1 MFRVENGQIMENTG
15 ILVLQV
21 NSIEGNGKV
30 HRFRL
35 RQNDSMKKL
44 IEKYAEMENVIPE
57 AIQLIFKGN
66 PVTNNDTPN
75 KLEIT
80 SEDILEVCKVPGIF
94 IPAKKPSTPSP
105 ADMDDSIEEIPSSNS
120 PEMKSVIA
128 SNFPPFV
135 NFLNNNRLP
144 SSPSPAKRS
153 RHDSTS
159 ENTHSE
165 ANRNLHAGLN
175 LEMLNYPINH
185 FNDIKS
191 KILSNQLSTT
201 NTNTALNNQNNT
213 QTTTTPAQQQQQHQS
228 QHGESTITSST
239 TTTTNSNHLQNNN
252 HITVKR
258 ITELEFEL
266 GHTKI
271 KNKDLTQ
278 VVQMLNAKCI
288 LAQRALEEKD
298 LIIKQKEKS
307 IEHLNMELER
317 RERILLAYSAAT
329 SKQSQQTSRV
339 SPPSAGSSTGSSS
352 SHHLTPPVVETI
364 PNRPQLHHPTLQGP
378 SWSK

>member
-1 MFRVENGQIMENTG
+1 
-15 ILVLQV
+15 
-21 NSIEGNGKV
+21 
-30 HRFRL
+30 
-35 RQNDSMKKL
+35 
-44 IEKYAEMENVIPE
+44 
-57 AIQLIFKGN
+57 
-66 PVTNNDTPN
+66 
-75 KLEIT
+75 
-80 SEDILEVCKVPGIF
+80 
-94 IPAKKPSTPSP
+94 
-105 ADMDDSIEEIPSSNS
+105 
-120 PEMKSVIA
+120 MKSVIA

-159 ENTHSE
+159 ENPTNDTKE
-165 ANRNLHAGLN
+165 RNLHAGLN

-201 NTNTALNNQNNT
+201 SSNTALNNQNNNT
-213 QTTTTPAQQQQQHQS
+213 QTTTPSQPQS
-228 QHGESTITSST
+228 VTIDSTINNSNST
-239 TTTTNSNHLQNNN
+239 TATSSNHLPNNN

-317 RERILLAYSAAT
+317 RERILLAY
-329 SKQSQQTSRV
+329 R
-339 SPPSAGSSTGSSS
+339 
-352 SHHLTPPVVETI
+352 
-364 PNRPQLHHPTLQGP
+364 
-378 SWSK
+378 

>member
-1 MFRVENGQIMENTG
+1 MENSG

-66 PVTNNDTPN
+66 PVTKDDTPN

-105 ADMDDSIEEIPSSNS
+105 ADMDESIEEIPSSTS

-159 ENTHSE
+159 EKNNNSSSNSE
-165 ANRNLHAGLN
+165 TNRNLHAGLN

-201 NTNTALNNQNNT
+201 NTNTALNNQNNNT
-213 QTTTTPAQQQQQHQS
+213 QITTTPQHQQQNHH
-228 QHGESTITSST
+228 HGDSTINSCTT
-239 TTTTNSNHLQNNN
+239 TTTTNSNQLPNNN

-329 SKQSQQTSRV
+329 SKQSQQGSRV
-339 SPPSAGSSTGSSS
+339 SPPSAGSSSGSSS

-364 PNRPQLHHPTLQGP
+364 PNRVPQLHHPTSQGP

>member
-1 MFRVENGQIMENTG
+1 MEQ
-15 ILVLQV
+15 VL
-21 NSIEGNGKV
+21 
-30 HRFRL
+30 
-35 RQNDSMKKL
+35 
-44 IEKYAEMENVIPE
+44 
-57 AIQLIFKGN
+57 
-66 PVTNNDTPN
+66 T
-75 KLEIT
+75 
-80 SEDILEVCKVPGIF
+80 
-94 IPAKKPSTPSP
+94 KKPLV
-105 ADMDDSIEEIPSSNS
+105 EEIPSSNS

-159 ENTHSE
+159 ENTNSE
-165 ANRNLHAGLN
+165 TNRNLHAGLN

-191 KILSNQLSTT
+191 KILSNQLST

-213 QTTTTPAQQQQQHQS
+213 QTTTPQQQHNQS
-228 QHGESTITSST
+228 QLNGESTITSST
-239 TTTTNSNHLQNNN
+239 TTTNSNHLPNNN

-317 RERILLAYSAAT
+317 RERILLAY
-329 SKQSQQTSRV
+329 R
-339 SPPSAGSSTGSSS
+339 
-352 SHHLTPPVVETI
+352 
-364 PNRPQLHHPTLQGP
+364 
-378 SWSK
+378 

>member
-1 MFRVENGQIMENTG
+1 MEQLLTKKH
-15 ILVLQV
+15 LV
-21 NSIEGNGKV
+21 
-30 HRFRL
+30 
-35 RQNDSMKKL
+35 
-44 IEKYAEMENVIPE
+44 
-57 AIQLIFKGN
+57 
-66 PVTNNDTPN
+66 
-75 KLEIT
+75 
-80 SEDILEVCKVPGIF
+80 
-94 IPAKKPSTPSP
+94 
-105 ADMDDSIEEIPSSNS
+105 EEIPSSNS

-159 ENTHSE
+159 ENTNSE
-165 ANRNLHAGLN
+165 TNRNLHAGLN

-191 KILSNQLSTT
+191 KILSNQLST

-213 QTTTTPAQQQQQHQS
+213 QTTTPQQQHNQS
-228 QHGESTITSST
+228 QLNGESTITSST
-239 TTTTNSNHLQNNN
+239 TTTNSNHLPNNN

-317 RERILLAYSAAT
+317 RERILLAY
-329 SKQSQQTSRV
+329 R
-339 SPPSAGSSTGSSS
+339 
-352 SHHLTPPVVETI
+352 LD
-364 PNRPQLHHPTLQGP
+364 
-378 SWSK
+378 

>member
-1 MFRVENGQIMENTG
+1 
-15 ILVLQV
+15 
-21 NSIEGNGKV
+21 
-30 HRFRL
+30 
-35 RQNDSMKKL
+35 
-44 IEKYAEMENVIPE
+44 
-57 AIQLIFKGN
+57 
-66 PVTNNDTPN
+66 
-75 KLEIT
+75 
-80 SEDILEVCKVPGIF
+80 
-94 IPAKKPSTPSP
+94 
-105 ADMDDSIEEIPSSNS
+105 
-120 PEMKSVIA
+120 MKSVIA

-159 ENTHSE
+159 CE
-165 ANRNLHAGLN
+165 ATGEASSNRNLHAGLN

-191 KILSNQLSTT
+191 KILSNHVTHSNLSTT
-201 NTNTALNNQNNT
+201 PQQNNTALNNQTNT
-213 QTTTTPAQQQQQHQS
+213 QTTTTVPTATNS
-228 QHGESTITSST
+228 SSSIAAAAAESTITNNNPNNT
-239 TTTTNSNHLQNNN
+239 LPNNN

-317 RERILLAYSAAT
+317 RERILLAY
-329 SKQSQQTSRV
+329 R
-339 SPPSAGSSTGSSS
+339 
-352 SHHLTPPVVETI
+352 
-364 PNRPQLHHPTLQGP
+364 
-378 SWSK
+378 

>member
-1 MFRVENGQIMENTG
+1 MSHNLCVGLFPVFDRKYRTSINKKS
-15 ILVLQV
+15 LV
-21 NSIEGNGKV
+21 
-30 HRFRL
+30 
-35 RQNDSMKKL
+35 
-44 IEKYAEMENVIPE
+44 
-57 AIQLIFKGN
+57 
-66 PVTNNDTPN
+66 
-75 KLEIT
+75 
-80 SEDILEVCKVPGIF
+80 
-94 IPAKKPSTPSP
+94 
-105 ADMDDSIEEIPSSNS
+105 EEIPSSNS

-159 ENTHSE
+159 ENTNSE
-165 ANRNLHAGLN
+165 TNRNLHAGLN

-191 KILSNQLSTT
+191 KILSNQLST

-213 QTTTTPAQQQQQHQS
+213 QTTTPQQQHNQS
-228 QHGESTITSST
+228 QLNGESTITSST
-239 TTTTNSNHLQNNN
+239 TTTTNSNHLPNNN

-317 RERILLAYSAAT
+317 RERILLAY
-329 SKQSQQTSRV
+329 R
-339 SPPSAGSSTGSSS
+339 
-352 SHHLTPPVVETI
+352 
-364 PNRPQLHHPTLQGP
+364 
-378 SWSK
+378 

>member
-1 MFRVENGQIMENTG
+1 M
-15 ILVLQV
+15 
-21 NSIEGNGKV
+21 
-30 HRFRL
+30 
-35 RQNDSMKKL
+35 
-44 IEKYAEMENVIPE
+44 
-57 AIQLIFKGN
+57 
-66 PVTNNDTPN
+66 
-75 KLEIT
+75 
-80 SEDILEVCKVPGIF
+80 
-94 IPAKKPSTPSP
+94 
-105 ADMDDSIEEIPSSNS
+105 
-120 PEMKSVIA
+120 
-128 SNFPPFV
+128 
-135 NFLNNNRLP
+135 NNNRLP

-159 ENTHSE
+159 ENPTNDTKE
-165 ANRNLHAGLN
+165 RNLHAGLN

-201 NTNTALNNQNNT
+201 SSNTALNNQNNNT
-213 QTTTTPAQQQQQHQS
+213 QTTTPSQPQS
-228 QHGESTITSST
+228 VTIDSTINNSNST
-239 TTTTNSNHLQNNN
+239 TATSSNHLPNNN

-317 RERILLAYSAAT
+317 RERILLAY
-329 SKQSQQTSRV
+329 R
-339 SPPSAGSSTGSSS
+339 
-352 SHHLTPPVVETI
+352 
-364 PNRPQLHHPTLQGP
+364 
-378 SWSK
+378 

>member
-1 MFRVENGQIMENTG
+1 
-15 ILVLQV
+15 
-21 NSIEGNGKV
+21 
-30 HRFRL
+30 
-35 RQNDSMKKL
+35 
-44 IEKYAEMENVIPE
+44 
-57 AIQLIFKGN
+57 
-66 PVTNNDTPN
+66 
-75 KLEIT
+75 
-80 SEDILEVCKVPGIF
+80 
-94 IPAKKPSTPSP
+94 
-105 ADMDDSIEEIPSSNS
+105 
-120 PEMKSVIA
+120 MKSVIA

-159 ENTHSE
+159 ENPTNDTKE
-165 ANRNLHAGLN
+165 RNLHAGLN

-201 NTNTALNNQNNT
+201 SSNTALNNQNT
-213 QTTTTPAQQQQQHQS
+213 QTTPTQPQS
-228 QHGESTITSST
+228 VTIDNNSTINST
-239 TTTTNSNHLQNNN
+239 TTATPSNHLPNNN

-317 RERILLAYSAAT
+317 RERILLAY
-329 SKQSQQTSRV
+329 R
-339 SPPSAGSSTGSSS
+339 
-352 SHHLTPPVVETI
+352 
-364 PNRPQLHHPTLQGP
+364 
-378 SWSK
+378 

>member
-1 MFRVENGQIMENTG
+1 MPIFHK
-15 ILVLQV
+15 ILWFQEF
-21 NSIEGNGKV
+21 STQ
-30 HRFRL
+30 RL
-35 RQNDSMKKL
+35 YPYFL
-44 IEKYAEMENVIPE
+44 V
-57 AIQLIFKGN
+57 
-66 PVTNNDTPN
+66 
-75 KLEIT
+75 
-80 SEDILEVCKVPGIF
+80 
-94 IPAKKPSTPSP
+94 
-105 ADMDDSIEEIPSSNS
+105 EEIPSSTS

-159 ENTHSE
+159 ENPTNDTKE
-165 ANRNLHAGLN
+165 RNLHAGLN

-201 NTNTALNNQNNT
+201 SSNTALNNQNT
-213 QTTTTPAQQQQQHQS
+213 QTTPTQQQS
-228 QHGESTITSST
+228 VTIDNNSTINST
-239 TTTTNSNHLQNNN
+239 TTATPSNHLPNNN

-317 RERILLAYSAAT
+317 RERILLAY
-329 SKQSQQTSRV
+329 R
-339 SPPSAGSSTGSSS
+339 
-352 SHHLTPPVVETI
+352 
-364 PNRPQLHHPTLQGP
+364 
-378 SWSK
+378 

>member
-1 MFRVENGQIMENTG
+1 MNNPIHELLSVVEQFLI
-15 ILVLQV
+15 
-21 NSIEGNGKV
+21 
-30 HRFRL
+30 
-35 RQNDSMKKL
+35 KKL
-44 IEKYAEMENVIPE
+44 LV
-57 AIQLIFKGN
+57 
-66 PVTNNDTPN
+66 
-75 KLEIT
+75 
-80 SEDILEVCKVPGIF
+80 
-94 IPAKKPSTPSP
+94 
-105 ADMDDSIEEIPSSNS
+105 EEIPSSNS

-159 ENTHSE
+159 ENTNSE
-165 ANRNLHAGLN
+165 TNRNLHAGLN

-191 KILSNQLSTT
+191 KILSNQLST

-213 QTTTTPAQQQQQHQS
+213 QTTAPQQQQHNQS
-228 QHGESTITSST
+228 QLNNGESTITSST
-239 TTTTNSNHLQNNN
+239 TTNSNHLPNNN

-317 RERILLAYSAAT
+317 RERILLAY
-329 SKQSQQTSRV
+329 R
-339 SPPSAGSSTGSSS
+339 
-352 SHHLTPPVVETI
+352 
-364 PNRPQLHHPTLQGP
+364 
-378 SWSK
+378 

>member
-1 MFRVENGQIMENTG
+1 MEQLLTKKH
-15 ILVLQV
+15 LV
-21 NSIEGNGKV
+21 
-30 HRFRL
+30 
-35 RQNDSMKKL
+35 
-44 IEKYAEMENVIPE
+44 
-57 AIQLIFKGN
+57 
-66 PVTNNDTPN
+66 
-75 KLEIT
+75 
-80 SEDILEVCKVPGIF
+80 
-94 IPAKKPSTPSP
+94 
-105 ADMDDSIEEIPSSNS
+105 EEIPSSNS

-159 ENTHSE
+159 ENTNSE
-165 ANRNLHAGLN
+165 TNRNLHAGLN

-191 KILSNQLSTT
+191 KILSNQLST

-213 QTTTTPAQQQQQHQS
+213 QTTTPQQQHNQS
-228 QHGESTITSST
+228 QLNGESTITSST
-239 TTTTNSNHLQNNN
+239 TTTTNSNHLPNNN

-317 RERILLAYSAAT
+317 RERILLAY
-329 SKQSQQTSRV
+329 R
-339 SPPSAGSSTGSSS
+339 
-352 SHHLTPPVVETI
+352 LD
-364 PNRPQLHHPTLQGP
+364 
-378 SWSK
+378 

>member
-1 MFRVENGQIMENTG
+1 M
-15 ILVLQV
+15 
-21 NSIEGNGKV
+21 
-30 HRFRL
+30 
-35 RQNDSMKKL
+35 
-44 IEKYAEMENVIPE
+44 
-57 AIQLIFKGN
+57 
-66 PVTNNDTPN
+66 
-75 KLEIT
+75 
-80 SEDILEVCKVPGIF
+80 
-94 IPAKKPSTPSP
+94 
-105 ADMDDSIEEIPSSNS
+105 
-120 PEMKSVIA
+120 
-128 SNFPPFV
+128 
-135 NFLNNNRLP
+135 NNNRLP

-159 ENTHSE
+159 ENTNSE
-165 ANRNLHAGLN
+165 TNRNLHAGLN

-191 KILSNQLSTT
+191 KILSNQLST

-213 QTTTTPAQQQQQHQS
+213 QTTTPQQQQHQS
-228 QHGESTITSST
+228 QLNGESTITSST
-239 TTTTNSNHLQNNN
+239 TTTNSNHLPNNN

-317 RERILLAYSAAT
+317 RERILLAY
-329 SKQSQQTSRV
+329 R
-339 SPPSAGSSTGSSS
+339 
-352 SHHLTPPVVETI
+352 
-364 PNRPQLHHPTLQGP
+364 
-378 SWSK
+378 

>member
-1 MFRVENGQIMENTG
+1 
-15 ILVLQV
+15 
-21 NSIEGNGKV
+21 
-30 HRFRL
+30 
-35 RQNDSMKKL
+35 
-44 IEKYAEMENVIPE
+44 
-57 AIQLIFKGN
+57 
-66 PVTNNDTPN
+66 
-75 KLEIT
+75 
-80 SEDILEVCKVPGIF
+80 
-94 IPAKKPSTPSP
+94 
-105 ADMDDSIEEIPSSNS
+105 
-120 PEMKSVIA
+120 MKSVIA

-159 ENTHSE
+159 ENPTNDTKE
-165 ANRNLHAGLN
+165 RNLHAGLN

-201 NTNTALNNQNNT
+201 SSNTALNNQNNNT
-213 QTTTTPAQQQQQHQS
+213 QTTPSQPQS
-228 QHGESTITSST
+228 VTINDSTISNST
-239 TTTTNSNHLQNNN
+239 TTATPSNHLPNNN

-317 RERILLAYSAAT
+317 RERILLAY
-329 SKQSQQTSRV
+329 R
-339 SPPSAGSSTGSSS
+339 
-352 SHHLTPPVVETI
+352 
-364 PNRPQLHHPTLQGP
+364 
-378 SWSK
+378 

>member
-1 MFRVENGQIMENTG
+1 MVPKIFEPRTLPLS
-15 ILVLQV
+15 LV
-21 NSIEGNGKV
+21 
-30 HRFRL
+30 
-35 RQNDSMKKL
+35 
-44 IEKYAEMENVIPE
+44 
-57 AIQLIFKGN
+57 
-66 PVTNNDTPN
+66 
-75 KLEIT
+75 
-80 SEDILEVCKVPGIF
+80 
-94 IPAKKPSTPSP
+94 
-105 ADMDDSIEEIPSSNS
+105 EEIPSSTS

-159 ENTHSE
+159 ENPTNDTKE
-165 ANRNLHAGLN
+165 RNLHAGLN

-201 NTNTALNNQNNT
+201 SNTALNNQNNNT
-213 QTTTTPAQQQQQHQS
+213 QKTPTQPQS
-228 QHGESTITSST
+228 VTIDNNSTINNSST
-239 TTTTNSNHLQNNN
+239 TTATSSNHLPNNN

-317 RERILLAYSAAT
+317 RERILLAY
-329 SKQSQQTSRV
+329 R
-339 SPPSAGSSTGSSS
+339 
-352 SHHLTPPVVETI
+352 
-364 PNRPQLHHPTLQGP
+364 
-378 SWSK
+378 

>member
-1 MFRVENGQIMENTG
+1 MN
-15 ILVLQV
+15 
-21 NSIEGNGKV
+21 
-30 HRFRL
+30 
-35 RQNDSMKKL
+35 
-44 IEKYAEMENVIPE
+44 
-57 AIQLIFKGN
+57 N
-66 PVTNNDTPN
+66 PTHELLSVG
-75 KLEIT
+75 EHF
-80 SEDILEVCKVPGIF
+80 F
-94 IPAKKPSTPSP
+94 IKKPLV
-105 ADMDDSIEEIPSSNS
+105 EEIPSSNS

-159 ENTHSE
+159 ENTNSE
-165 ANRNLHAGLN
+165 TNRNLHAGLN

-191 KILSNQLSTT
+191 KILSNQLST

-213 QTTTTPAQQQQQHQS
+213 QTTAPQQQQHNNQS
-228 QHGESTITSST
+228 QQLNGESTITSST
-239 TTTTNSNHLQNNN
+239 TTNSNHLPNNN

-317 RERILLAYSAAT
+317 RERILLAY
-329 SKQSQQTSRV
+329 R
-339 SPPSAGSSTGSSS
+339 
-352 SHHLTPPVVETI
+352 
-364 PNRPQLHHPTLQGP
+364 
-378 SWSK
+378 

>member
-1 MFRVENGQIMENTG
+1 MGTHPIFESDFDCLTELIMEKSG

-66 PVTNNDTPN
+66 PVTKDDTPN

-105 ADMDDSIEEIPSSNS
+105 AEMDESIEEIPSSNS
-120 PEMKSVIA
+120 PELKSVIA

-144 SSPSPAKRS
+144 SSPSPAK
-153 RHDSTS
+153 
-159 ENTHSE
+159 
-165 ANRNLHAGLN
+165 
-175 LEMLNYPINH
+175 MP
-185 FNDIKS
+185 
-191 KILSNQLSTT
+191 
-201 NTNTALNNQNNT
+201 
-213 QTTTTPAQQQQQHQS
+213 QQQQQHQS
-228 QHGESTITSST
+228 HSDNSTLLSGST
-239 TTTTNSNHLQNNN
+239 ATPNSNHLPNNN

-278 VVQMLNAKCI
+278 VVQM
-288 LAQRALEEKD
+288 
-298 LIIKQKEKS
+298 
-307 IEHLNMELER
+307 
-317 RERILLAYSAAT
+317 
-329 SKQSQQTSRV
+329 
-339 SPPSAGSSTGSSS
+339 
-352 SHHLTPPVVETI
+352 
-364 PNRPQLHHPTLQGP
+364 
-378 SWSK
+378 

>member
-1 MFRVENGQIMENTG
+1 MVPKIFELRTLPLT
-15 ILVLQV
+15 LV
-21 NSIEGNGKV
+21 
-30 HRFRL
+30 
-35 RQNDSMKKL
+35 
-44 IEKYAEMENVIPE
+44 
-57 AIQLIFKGN
+57 
-66 PVTNNDTPN
+66 
-75 KLEIT
+75 
-80 SEDILEVCKVPGIF
+80 
-94 IPAKKPSTPSP
+94 
-105 ADMDDSIEEIPSSNS
+105 EEIPSSTS

-159 ENTHSE
+159 ENTNSDT
-165 ANRNLHAGLN
+165 NRNLHAGLN

-201 NTNTALNNQNNT
+201 NTNTALNNQNNNT
-213 QTTTTPAQQQQQHQS
+213 QTTTTTQQQQSSVITQS
-228 QHGESTITSST
+228 DNITTSST
-239 TTTTNSNHLQNNN
+239 TASNHLPSSNLPNNN

-317 RERILLAYSAAT
+317 RERILLAYRLELGCLS
-329 SKQSQQTSRV
+329 V
-339 SPPSAGSSTGSSS
+339 SETQFKLKSSS
-352 SHHLTPPVVETI
+352 LSLV
-364 PNRPQLHHPTLQGP
+364 
-378 SWSK
+378 

>member
-1 MFRVENGQIMENTG
+1 MNNPIHELLSVVEQFFIKKS
-15 ILVLQV
+15 LV
-21 NSIEGNGKV
+21 
-30 HRFRL
+30 
-35 RQNDSMKKL
+35 
-44 IEKYAEMENVIPE
+44 
-57 AIQLIFKGN
+57 
-66 PVTNNDTPN
+66 
-75 KLEIT
+75 
-80 SEDILEVCKVPGIF
+80 
-94 IPAKKPSTPSP
+94 
-105 ADMDDSIEEIPSSNS
+105 EEIPSSNS

-159 ENTHSE
+159 ENTNSE
-165 ANRNLHAGLN
+165 TNRNLHAGLN

-191 KILSNQLSTT
+191 KILSNQLST

-213 QTTTTPAQQQQQHQS
+213 QTTAPQQQQHNQS
-228 QHGESTITSST
+228 QQLNGESTITSST
-239 TTTTNSNHLQNNN
+239 TTNSNHLPNNN

-317 RERILLAYSAAT
+317 RERILLAY
-329 SKQSQQTSRV
+329 R
-339 SPPSAGSSTGSSS
+339 
-352 SHHLTPPVVETI
+352 
-364 PNRPQLHHPTLQGP
+364 
-378 SWSK
+378 

>member
-1 MFRVENGQIMENTG
+1 MSHPYSYETIIKT
-15 ILVLQV
+15 
-21 NSIEGNGKV
+21 
-30 HRFRL
+30 
-35 RQNDSMKKL
+35 
-44 IEKYAEMENVIPE
+44 
-57 AIQLIFKGN
+57 
-66 PVTNNDTPN
+66 
-75 KLEIT
+75 
-80 SEDILEVCKVPGIF
+80 
-94 IPAKKPSTPSP
+94 KPSV
-105 ADMDDSIEEIPSSNS
+105 EEIPSSNS

-159 ENTHSE
+159 ENTNSE
-165 ANRNLHAGLN
+165 TNRNLHAGLN

-191 KILSNQLSTT
+191 KILSNQLST

-213 QTTTTPAQQQQQHQS
+213 QTTAPQQQHQS
-228 QHGESTITSST
+228 QLNGESTITSST
-239 TTTTNSNHLQNNN
+239 TTTTNSNHLPNNN

-317 RERILLAYSAAT
+317 RERILLAY
-329 SKQSQQTSRV
+329 R
-339 SPPSAGSSTGSSS
+339 
-352 SHHLTPPVVETI
+352 
-364 PNRPQLHHPTLQGP
+364 
-378 SWSK
+378 

>member
-1 MFRVENGQIMENTG
+1 MVPRIFDPKTLPLKF
-15 ILVLQV
+15 LV
-21 NSIEGNGKV
+21 
-30 HRFRL
+30 
-35 RQNDSMKKL
+35 
-44 IEKYAEMENVIPE
+44 
-57 AIQLIFKGN
+57 
-66 PVTNNDTPN
+66 
-75 KLEIT
+75 
-80 SEDILEVCKVPGIF
+80 
-94 IPAKKPSTPSP
+94 
-105 ADMDDSIEEIPSSNS
+105 EEIPSSTS

-159 ENTHSE
+159 ENPTNDTKE
-165 ANRNLHAGLN
+165 RNLHAGLN

-201 NTNTALNNQNNT
+201 SSNTALNNQNT
-213 QTTTTPAQQQQQHQS
+213 QTTPTQPQS
-228 QHGESTITSST
+228 VTINDSTISNNST
-239 TTTTNSNHLQNNN
+239 TATPSNHLPNNN

-317 RERILLAYSAAT
+317 RERILLAY
-329 SKQSQQTSRV
+329 R
-339 SPPSAGSSTGSSS
+339 
-352 SHHLTPPVVETI
+352 
-364 PNRPQLHHPTLQGP
+364 
-378 SWSK
+378 

>member
-1 MFRVENGQIMENTG
+1 
-15 ILVLQV
+15 
-21 NSIEGNGKV
+21 
-30 HRFRL
+30 
-35 RQNDSMKKL
+35 MKKL

-66 PVTNNDTPN
+66 PVTKDDTPN

-105 ADMDDSIEEIPSSNS
+105 ADMDESSELYPFSTKFYGSKIFRPKDSTLNFLVEEIPSSTS

-159 ENTHSE
+159 ENPTNDTKE
-165 ANRNLHAGLN
+165 RNLHAGLN

-201 NTNTALNNQNNT
+201 SSNTALNNQNT
-213 QTTTTPAQQQQQHQS
+213 QTTPTQPQS
-228 QHGESTITSST
+228 VTINDSTISNNST
-239 TTTTNSNHLQNNN
+239 TATPSNHLPNNN

-317 RERILLAYSAAT
+317 RERILLAY
-329 SKQSQQTSRV
+329 R
-339 SPPSAGSSTGSSS
+339 
-352 SHHLTPPVVETI
+352 
-364 PNRPQLHHPTLQGP
+364 
-378 SWSK
+378 